1 MFKSKSRIYLDY
13 AAATP
18 MAPDV
23 ESAMQPYYRED
34 FGNAGALHSFGQ
46 RANAAIDS
54 VREIIA
60 KELNVEFNEVIFT
73 GSATEANNHILRG
86 ATKSFLKSQISNTKS
101 QIIISAIEHESV
113 FETANDLEKNG
124 VEVIKIPVSKEG
136 IIDIEK
142 LKDAL
147 DENVAVVSIIFASN
161 VIGTI
166 QPIKKIA
173 EIIKNF
179 REEKG
184 SEYPLFH
191 TDAVQALQFIKL
203 DMGELGV
210 DALTLSGQKIYG
222 PKGVGALAIKKQ
234 WLARVAPLVTGG
246 TQEFGYRAGTQNT
259 PAIVGFGKAVEIVT
273 RDRGPHSAKA
283 PRGKQ
288 EAERV
293 KELRDMLWD
302 GIKKIVPN
310 SELNGSKEERL
321 PNNLHVSFPGKDNQ
335 ELLIKFDQAGIAV
348 SIGSACSVRS
358 RKASR
363 VILELGLGE
372 ERATNSIRFTLGRNT
387 TEEEIKEA
395 LNRITSL
402 F

>member
-1 MFKSKSRIYLDY
+1 
-13 AAATP
+13 

-23 ESAMQPYYRED
+23 EKAMQPYYRED

-54 VREIIA
+54 AREIIA

-86 ATKSFLKSQISNTKS
+86 VAKNFLKPSTSNLKPR
-101 QIIISAIEHESV
+101 IIISAIEHESV

-161 VIGTI
+161 VIGII
-166 QPIKKIA
+166 QPIKEVS

-179 REEKG
+179 RAETG
-184 SEYPLFH
+184 NEYPLFH
-191 TDAVQALQFIKL
+191 TDAVQALQFTNL
-203 DMGELGV
+203 DMEELGV

-234 WLARVAPLVTGG
+234 WLTRVAPLVTGG
-246 TQEFGYRAGTQNT
+246 TQEFGYRAGTPNT
-259 PAIVGFGKAVEIVT
+259 PAIVGFGKAVEIVAS
-273 RDRGPHSAKA
+273 DREKESG
-283 PRGKQ
+283 
-288 EAERV
+288 RV
-293 KELRDMLWD
+293 EELRDMLWD
-302 GIKKIVPN
+302 GIQKIVPS
-310 SELNGSKEERL
+310 SELNGSKENRL
-321 PNNLHVSFPGKDNQ
+321 PNNLHVSFPGHDNQ
-335 ELLIKFDQAGIAV
+335 ELLIKLDQAGVAV

-363 VILELGLGE
+363 VVLELGLGE

>member
-34 FGNAGALHSFGQ
+34 FGNAGALHSVGQ

-273 RDRGPHSAKA
+273 SDRGPHSAKIE
-283 PRGKQ
+283 K
-288 EAERV
+288 
-293 KELRDMLWD
+293 LRNMLWD

-363 VILELGLGE
+363 VVLELGLGE
-372 ERATNSIRFTLGRNT
+372 ERATNSIR
-387 TEEEIKEA
+387 
-395 LNRITSL
+395 
-402 F
+402 